1 MKNYIQI
8 FTTTDKKEDA
18 QKMVSALVEKRLVA
32 CAQVIGPIMSTY
44 WWREKIE
51 EAEEWLCIMKSRED
65 LYGQIEKTLKRIHPY
80 DEPEILA
87 TPVVEGSRSYLAWL
101 DEQVTPVET
110 GDAC

>member
-18 QKMVSALVEKRLVA
+18 QKIVRDLVEKRLVA
-32 CAQVIGPIMSTY
+32 CAQVIGPISSTY

-65 LYGQIEKTLKRIHPY
+65 LYEHIEKTLKRIHPY

-87 TPVVEGSRSYLAWL
+87 TPVVAGSRSYLAWL
-101 DEQVTPVET
+101 DEQVNP
-110 GDAC
+110 G